1 MTEQVDRYGTFGYN
15 SGTVNETKRV
25 ANMTTYTA
33 QYTMY
38 FFDEP
43 PFEGYFDVEA
53 ESLDEAWE
61 VAEKLDSDRHVIDVY
76 ES

>member
-1 MTEQVDRYGTFGYN
+1 
-15 SGTVNETKRV
+15 
-25 ANMTTYTA
+25 MTTYTA